1 MPSLHPSL
9 ALLNPAAY
17 RARFALME
25 HPQRARYVDSLNRQ
39 QLLDH
44 MRVVEPLH
52 LQARDGLINVLFD
65 HVAGPGPF
73 SPTRSDPKY
82 LSAKRELAREAH
94 LRLMFT
100 IRFHSE
106 PFTLVRIDPFIDICQ
121 KLVASAV
128 TPQRFILRYFPELRD
143 RGSSVEPPSVIL
155 FACLQ
160 TEHREEVQV
169 ELSRTSHPGYEDR
182 LVSWARD
189 RAAEYSVPFEQHGS
203 LRKPPDDGP

>member
-1 MPSLHPSL
+1 MPTLDPSL

-25 HPQRARYVDSLNRQ
+25 HPQRARYLESLTVQ
-39 QLLDH
+39 QLVGHL
-44 MRVVEPLH
+44 RVVDPLH
-52 LQARDGLINVLFD
+52 LQARNGVVNVLFD
-65 HVAGPGPF
+65 HVGGSGPF

-94 LRLMFT
+94 LRLTFT

-143 RGSSVEPPSVIL
+143 RGSSVEPATVIL
-155 FACLQ
+155 FARLR

-169 ELSRTSHPGYEDR
+169 ELSSTSHPGYEDR

-189 RAAEYSVPFEQHGS
+189 RAAEFSVPFEQHGS

>member
-1 MPSLHPSL
+1 MSTLHPSL
-9 ALLNPAAY
+9 AVLNPEAY

-25 HPQRARYVDSLNRQ
+25 HPERARYLDSLTAP

-44 MRVVEPLH
+44 LRVIEPLH
-52 LQARDGLINVLFD
+52 LQARKGLVHVLFD
-65 HVAGPGPF
+65 HVAGTGPF
-73 SPTRSDPKY
+73 SSPRSDPKY
-82 LSAKRELAREAH
+82 ISAKRELAREAH
-94 LRLMFT
+94 LRLTFT

-106 PFTLVRIDPFIDICQ
+106 PFTLVRIDPFMDICQ

-128 TPQRFILRYFPELRD
+128 TPQRFILRYFPELQD
-143 RGSSVEPPSVIL
+143 RGSSVEPASVIL

-160 TEHREEVQV
+160 TEHREDVQV

-189 RAAEYSVPFEQHGS
+189 RAAEFSVPFEQHGS
-203 LRKPPDDGP
+203 LRKPPDDGA